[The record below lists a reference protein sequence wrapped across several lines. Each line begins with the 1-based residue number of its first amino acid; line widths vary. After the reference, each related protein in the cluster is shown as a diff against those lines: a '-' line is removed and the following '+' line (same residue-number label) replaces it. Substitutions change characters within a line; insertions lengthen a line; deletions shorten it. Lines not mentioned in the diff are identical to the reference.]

1 MTVFCNPTRDV
12 IAKYLLDDEE
22 IRNSC
27 IRALTPYKDVTS
39 SRKLDNALRP
49 LKLDQNLLNILGDPK
64 FAAFLQGS
72 LHTVN
77 RETPEQQM
85 VLRFLTHLQE
95 NYEEIRS
102 ALLDDKAPV
111 SDVIC
116 KLSTG
121 DHVLIEIQV
130 VNPGG
135 DAWDKRAL
143 AYAAMLYGNQLRR
156 GQSWPDI
163 QSVMALNILG
173 TGYTHEPRPFWP
185 EGFYYKRHYRF
196 ENTLLPLGKA
206 RANMDYIELIQYSLG
221 NTDLGTI
228 EHEEER
234 AWLDFFTHAHTYDHT
249 PLNCPE
255 IVRLAYERVKTDHVP
270 PNIHDLY
277 KSQDAFMD
285 NYRIRIQEDRQ
296 EAREEGKAEGEIKGK
311 VKTLSEELGLSA
323 EAIAEKAGIPLE
335 TVREILAQG

>member
-1 MTVFCNPTRDV
+1 MRKTFCNPTRDA

-22 IRNSC
+22 IRNSF

-49 LKLDQNLLNILGDPK
+49 LKLDQNLLNILGDDQ
-64 FAAFLQGS
+64 FASLLRGS
-72 LHTVN
+72 LHTLPQ
-77 RETPEQQM
+77 ETPEQKLA
-85 VLRFLTHLQE
+85 VLFLSHLRD
-95 NYEEIRS
+95 NYDEICS
-102 ALLDDKAPV
+102 SLLDDKAPV

-121 DHVLIEIQV
+121 NHVLIEIQIA
-130 VNPGG
+130 NPGG
-135 DAWDKRAL
+135 DVWDKRAL

-173 TGYTHEPRPFWP
+173 TGYTHDKRPFWP

-196 ENTLLPLGKA
+196 ENILLHRGKA
-206 RANMDYIELIQYSLG
+206 RATLEYMELIQYSLG
-221 NTDLGTI
+221 NADLGTI

-249 PLNCPE
+249 PSNCPE
-255 IVRLAYERVKTDHVP
+255 IVRLAYERVKTEHVP

-285 NYRIRIQEDRQ
+285 NYRVRIQEDQQ
-296 EAREEGKAEGEIKGK
+296 EAREEGKAEGR

-323 EAIAEKAGIPLE
+323 EAIAEKTGISLE
-335 TVREILAQG
+335 TVREILAGS